1 MRSALRIAAVLLPF
15 GLVSGAVM
23 AQESGAGEA
32 ETAPA
37 EPVVAPA
44 PEPGPPPM
52 PADATVP
59 PPMPSHDGTTTPGAG
74 AVMEETLSSVADEES
89 EDAAA
94 AYNRKLLSVEDKV
107 NDLKERV
114 FRSKA
119 TLELLREIVVQGAS
133 HGARAVLWHE
143 NRLGSTYT
151 VESISY
157 YLDGQPIYT
166 RVDDQGS
173 LDQAEEIKLHDGA
186 IPPGNHNVSVSMV
199 LRGNGFGVFNYIDQY
214 TFKVQSSYAFVAE
227 DSKTCE
233 VRVRMDERKG
243 IGRTFVERPQVL
255 YDMQCVRTGQE

>member
-15 GLVSGAVM
+15 SLVSGAVM
-23 AQESGAGEA
+23 AQDVGADEVGTALPVAEVPSAPEA
-32 ETAPA
+32 NPPPAPA
-37 EPVVAPA
+37 
-44 PEPGPPPM
+44 
-52 PADATVP
+52 DTSVP
-59 PPMPSHDGTTTPGAG
+59 PPMPTHDGTMTSGAG
-74 AVMEETLSSVADEES
+74 AVMEETLSVTEEDS

-143 NRLGSTYT
+143 NELGSAYT

-166 RVDDQGS
+166 RVDEQGS

-186 IPPGNHNVSVSMV
+186 IPPGNHNISVSMV

>member
-1 MRSALRIAAVLLPF
+1 
-15 GLVSGAVM
+15 M
-23 AQESGAGEA
+23 AQDSGAGEA
-32 ETAPA
+32 ETAAPGPIIA
-37 EPVVAPA
+37 PVS
-44 PEPGPPPM
+44 EIGPPPA
-52 PADATVP
+52 PADVTVP
-59 PPMPSHDGTTTPGAG
+59 PPMPEHDGTTTSEAG
-74 AVMEETLSSVADEES
+74 AVMEETLSSVTEEDS

-119 TLELLREIVVQGAS
+119 TLQLLREIVVQGAS

-143 NRLGSTYT
+143 NQLGSTYT

-157 YLDGQPIYT
+157 YLDGQPIYS
-166 RVDDQGS
+166 RVDEQGS

-186 IPPGNHNVSVSMV
+186 IPPGNHNVSVSIV
-199 LRGNGFGVFNYIDQY
+199 LRGNGFGIFNYVDQY

-255 YDMQCVRTGQE
+255 YEMQCVRTGQE